1 MRTSKVGQE
10 INSPIVKSRQTIRRG
25 RQLEIRDV
33 GQLVMPPRRV
43 NRSVG
48 GQALVKR
55 ELQALQGSSDDPRS
69 TSGTG
74 GDLEL
79 SGFEILSDGRGN
91 G

>member
-1 MRTSKVGQE
+1 
-10 INSPIVKSRQTIRRG
+10 
-25 RQLEIRDV
+25 
-33 GQLVMPPRRV
+33 MPPRRV

-48 GQALVKR
+48 GQALVER
-55 ELQALQGSSDDPRS
+55 EVQALQGRGDDPRS